1 MIQQCLIIDS
11 EFVSKLEITL
21 HIFSQSRKITLKSGI
36 TLNTLF
42 IRMNYLRRLCILD
55 KFNRKYKVVAKI
67 KHIDPMLGQCC
78 YACVR
83 LQDAGYYLVKIIEK
97 ELLTT

>member
-1 MIQQCLIIDS
+1 MVYS
-11 EFVSKLEITL
+11 
-21 HIFSQSRKITLKSGI
+21 FSF
-36 TLNTLF
+36 NF
-42 IRMNYLRRLCILD
+42 RMMLLRRLCILD

-83 LQDAGYYLVKIIEK
+83 IQDAGYYLVKIIEK
-97 ELLTT
+97 ELLTP